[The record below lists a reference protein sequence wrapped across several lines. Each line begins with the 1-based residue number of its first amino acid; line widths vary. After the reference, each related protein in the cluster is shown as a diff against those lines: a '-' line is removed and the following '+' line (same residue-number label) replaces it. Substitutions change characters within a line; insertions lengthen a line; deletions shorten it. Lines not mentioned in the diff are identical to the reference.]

1 MTKKVTYVIVIIL
14 WSISLVMAIIVSA
27 ITYDNSGLHKK
38 LAWFIYPIMSW
49 SIFFT
54 LLFVYVYIYQMW
66 KVLLRNTPSKKK
78 FSPMKSRFLIPF
90 LVVFT
95 FILFEGCG
103 SRISIIT
110 NSIELNRSVDK
121 FTRCI
126 SLMLFATAE
135 ISDALIYIILQK

>member
-1 MTKKVTYVIVIIL
+1 
-14 WSISLVMAIIVSA
+14 
-27 ITYDNSGLHKK
+27 
-38 LAWFIYPIMSW
+38 
-49 SIFFT
+49 
-54 LLFVYVYIYQMW
+54 MW

-90 LVVFT
+90 LVGFI

-103 SRISIIT
+103 SLISIIT

-135 ISDALIYIILQK
+135 ISDALTYIILQKYIRKKNSIIIKNCLW